1 MEKQSLQQFGA
12 TIKTKY
18 PQYQDMSD
26 EELGSKML
34 AKYPQYQDMIQTESP
49 VNRDEGAFEKMMGSK
64 GLFDIPVAGG
74 IARGIAHPLLKG
86 AEITAEGVNSGI
98 DMAKNLPKIMAGEGL
113 PAYEPK
119 FVSPATYEN
128 LSGDLPT
135 ATTEALR
142 SGAGAAASFLPGL
155 NVAKGGVGASVTN
168 SALTGATRGAMIG
181 ADQGEDFNPGM
192 MAGFAAGGAILEPL
206 AKLLTSGKM
215 TQKGVNRL
223 MDEAKKKS
231 SETGAST
238 TWDEVSARAMETL
251 QQGKNQFKPELV
263 KAVNKILATKTPAAT
278 LTNVETGASKAA
290 PAGWQ
295 TAVLKSPT
303 LDANSL
309 HALRQALDDSI
320 PKNSWNNPNI
330 NPTAVEA
337 NMIVRNIVSDA
348 LHEIAPDTKLLDAIN
363 HIYYNPLIKGTKIGP
378 LKAQWSDAM
387 TGVPSAIANTG
398 LGAGALWV
406 GNKLLRN

>member
-142 SGAGAAASFLPGL
+142 SGAGAAASFLLFLIPQLLPFLILLRQLPRGIFPALILLEIMQIVRPIQFVFPL
-155 NVAKGGVGASVTN
+155 NQVPLPLLRPEFV
-168 SALTGATRGAMIG
+168 LPLI
-181 ADQGEDFNPGM
+181 FL
-192 MAGFAAGGAILEPL
+192 AIKMFLLPIL
-206 AKLLTSGKM
+206 LKFLLKLLM
-215 TQKGVNRL
+215 IQPVN
-223 MDEAKKKS
+223 
-231 SETGAST
+231 
-238 TWDEVSARAMETL
+238 
-251 QQGKNQFKPELV
+251 
-263 KAVNKILATKTPAAT
+263 
-278 LTNVETGASKAA
+278 
-290 PAGWQ
+290 
-295 TAVLKSPT
+295 
-303 LDANSL
+303 
-309 HALRQALDDSI
+309 
-320 PKNSWNNPNI
+320 
-330 NPTAVEA
+330 
-337 NMIVRNIVSDA
+337 
-348 LHEIAPDTKLLDAIN
+348 
-363 HIYYNPLIKGTKIGP
+363 
-378 LKAQWSDAM
+378 
-387 TGVPSAIANTG
+387 
-398 LGAGALWV
+398 
-406 GNKLLRN
+406 